1 MNRKFRI
8 PGKWRNQAV
17 RSDGS
22 YKKIILYYISTNG
35 VLEHKHEMFEKIG
48 RTMDVFKQYKE
59 DIVCLLAFEN
69 NMEEVLEGEN
79 SELLMDY
86 QCALRKYNEYI
97 LGNGELMDAV
107 KACDAFYGE
116 AGAEA
121 QMCRNANKP
130 VMIENV
136 YL

>member
-1 MNRKFRI
+1 M
-8 PGKWRNQAV
+8 
-17 RSDGS
+17 
-22 YKKIILYYISTNG
+22 KILALVASQDST
-35 VLEHKHEMFEKIG
+35 V
-48 RTMDVFKQYKE
+48 
-59 DIVCLLAFEN
+59 
-69 NMEEVLEGEN
+69 
-79 SELLMDY
+79 
-86 QCALRKYNEYI
+86 
-97 LGNGELMDAV
+97 DAV

>member
-1 MNRKFRI
+1 
-8 PGKWRNQAV
+8 
-17 RSDGS
+17 
-22 YKKIILYYISTNG
+22 
-35 VLEHKHEMFEKIG
+35 
-48 RTMDVFKQYKE
+48 
-59 DIVCLLAFEN
+59 
-69 NMEEVLEGEN
+69 
-79 SELLMDY
+79 MDY
-86 QCALRKYNEYI
+86 QCTIRKYTEYVVSR
-97 LGNGELMDAV
+97 GELRDAV